1 MADGSL
7 VTVAESWTV
16 GRYLT
21 STLESHEQLHFAV
34 LQRKG
39 VQVSLCMVYTLAR
52 ENWGHSYDS

>member
-21 STLESHEQLHFAV
+21 STLESHEQYAECSKAV
-34 LQRKG
+34 SKAEGTR
-39 VQVSLCMVYTLAR
+39 
-52 ENWGHSYDS
+52 DSSSESEI